1 MTDKNRIKT
10 MVVEDEEKILN
21 NICMRI
27 ESLDDAFEIVARAE
41 NGKEALDKIEQ
52 FRPQVVFTDISMP
65 VMGGM
70 ELIKKIRQ
78 INPSTVIVIVS
89 GYSDFTYA
97 REAIKYSV
105 FNYLLKPLEDEAL
118 VETLFD
124 IRQRLAYLGPG
135 RKRQI
140 AYSGNYHLI
149 SDVEEEYYV
158 SLVCIGNV
166 IYDTTDE
173 SVNHF
178 YGNRMKDIRWD
189 EVMAEI
195 CPHDEEWMIID
206 EHAVNQK
213 IIEIKSVKGREFDA
227 GEMSKILLDAVA
239 RQTELPVNICTGE
252 KAVIRNGLQDYVK
265 RLRNVIRQ
273 RLVIG
278 EQRIFYLE
286 KEEKSRND
294 MIEIVKMKLNQYVKN
309 YYLNGDLDSFLSEV
323 ETIFKYMKNNHAPQS
338 TVEKI
343 CFYVLRL
350 LEFSKKGYEKDLLDD
365 LGEQMMRKI
374 CVSVSEEDLFINLMQ
389 EFRSLNQCQDGRN
402 EEDDEKNI
410 LEYVNERYLAI
421 ESLEEVAEHFGY
433 NYTYLSRIFKKKV
446 GESMSRYITRKKIE
460 LAKEMIETKPEMRL
474 SEISD
479 LCGYNDSRYFS
490 RVFKA
495 ETGLSP
501 SEYKDKKSGEGLK

>member
-1 MTDKNRIKT
+1 MIDKIRIRT

-27 ESLDDAFEIVARAE
+27 ESLDDAFEIVAKAG
-41 NGKEALDKIEQ
+41 NGQEAIDRIEQ

-70 ELIKKIRQ
+70 ELIRRIRQ
-78 INPSTVIVIVS
+78 VNPSTVIVIIS

-118 VETLFD
+118 AETLFD
-124 IRQRLAYLGPG
+124 IRQRLSYLGPG

-140 AYSGNYHLI
+140 AYSDNYQLI

-158 SLVCIGNV
+158 SIVCLGNV

-173 SVNHF
+173 AVNNF
-178 YGNRMKDIRWD
+178 YACRMKNIHWN
-189 EVMAEI
+189 EIMAEI
-195 CPHDEEWMIID
+195 CPDDEEWMIID
-206 EHAVNQK
+206 ENAVNQK
-213 IIEIKSVKGREFDA
+213 IIEIKAGDSREFDPDK
-227 GEMSKILLDAVA
+227 MSKLLLESVA
-239 RQTELPVNICTGE
+239 RQTELPVNVCIGQR
-252 KAVIRNGLQDYVK
+252 AVIRNELQDYVK

-273 RLVIG
+273 KLVIG

-294 MIEIVKMKLNQYVKN
+294 MIEIVKLKLNQYIKN
-309 YYLNGDLDSFLSEV
+309 YYINSDLDSFLNEV
-323 ETIFKYMKNNHAPQS
+323 ETIFKYMKNNHAPQA

-343 CFYVLRL
+343 CIYVLRL
-350 LEFSKKGYEKDLLDD
+350 LEFSKKGHEKDLLDD
-365 LGEQMMRKI
+365 MGQQMIERI
-374 CVSVSEEDLFINLMQ
+374 CVSVSEKELFENLMQ
-389 EFRSLNQCQDGRN
+389 ELRSLNECQDDRN
-402 EEDDEKNI
+402 EEDDEKNL
-410 LEYVNERYLAI
+410 LEYVDERYLTI

-490 RVFKA
+490 RVFKS

-501 SEYKDKKSGEGLK
+501 SEYKDQQSGEGRK

>member
-1 MTDKNRIKT
+1 

-21 NICMRI
+21 NICTRI
-27 ESLDDAFEIVARAE
+27 ESLDNAFEIVARAE
-41 NGKEALDKIEQ
+41 NGQEAIDRIEQ

-70 ELIKKIRQ
+70 ELIRRIRQ
-78 INPSTVIVIVS
+78 VNPSTVIVIIS

-118 VETLFD
+118 AETLFD
-124 IRQRLAYLGPG
+124 IRQRLSYLGPG

-140 AYSGNYHLI
+140 AYSDNYQLI

-158 SLVCIGNV
+158 SIVCLGNV

-173 SVNHF
+173 AVNNF
-178 YGNRMKDIRWD
+178 YACRMKNIHWN
-189 EVMAEI
+189 EIMAEI
-195 CPHDEEWMIID
+195 CPDDEEWMIID
-206 EHAVNQK
+206 ENAVNQK
-213 IIEIKSVKGREFDA
+213 IIEIKAGDSREFDPDK
-227 GEMSKILLDAVA
+227 MSKLLLESVA
-239 RQTELPVNICTGE
+239 RQTELPVNVCIGQR
-252 KAVIRNGLQDYVK
+252 AVIRNELQDYVK

-273 RLVIG
+273 KLVIG

-294 MIEIVKMKLNQYVKN
+294 MIEIVKLKLNQYIKN
-309 YYLNGDLDSFLSEV
+309 YYINSDLDSFLNEV
-323 ETIFKYMKNNHAPQS
+323 ETIFKYMKNNHAPQA

-343 CFYVLRL
+343 CIYVLRL
-350 LEFSKKGYEKDLLDD
+350 LEFSKKGHEKDLLDD
-365 LGEQMMRKI
+365 MGQQMIERI
-374 CVSVSEEDLFINLMQ
+374 CVSVSEKELFENLMQ
-389 EFRSLNQCQDGRN
+389 EFRSLNECQDDRN
-402 EEDDEKNI
+402 EEDDEKNL
-410 LEYVNERYLAI
+410 LEYVDERYLII

-490 RVFKA
+490 RVFKS

-501 SEYKDKKSGEGLK
+501 SEYKDQQSGEGRK

>member
-1 MTDKNRIKT
+1 

-41 NGKEALDKIEQ
+41 NGQEAIDKIEQ

-70 ELIKKIRQ
+70 ELIRRIRQ
-78 INPSTVIVIVS
+78 VNPSTVIVIIS

-118 VETLFD
+118 AETLFD
-124 IRQRLAYLGPG
+124 IRQRLSYLGPG

-140 AYSGNYHLI
+140 AYSDNYQLI

-158 SLVCIGNV
+158 SIVCLGNV

-173 SVNHF
+173 SVNNF
-178 YGNRMKDIRWD
+178 YACRMKNIHWN
-189 EVMAEI
+189 EIMAEI
-195 CPHDEEWMIID
+195 CTNNEEWMIID
-206 EHAVNQK
+206 ENAVNQK
-213 IIEIKSVKGREFDA
+213 IIEIKAGDSREFDPDQ
-227 GEMSKILLDAVA
+227 MSKILLEAVS
-239 RQTELPVNICTGE
+239 RQTELPVNICIGQ
-252 KAVIRNGLQDYVK
+252 KAVIRNELQDYVK

-273 RLVIG
+273 KLVIG
-278 EQRIFYLE
+278 EQRIFNLE
-286 KEEKSRND
+286 KEEKSKND
-294 MIEIVKMKLNQYVKN
+294 MIEIVKLKLNQYIKN
-309 YYLNGDLDSFLSEV
+309 YYINSDLDSFLNEV
-323 ETIFKYMKNNHAPQS
+323 ETIFKYMKNNHAPQA

-343 CFYVLRL
+343 CIYVLRL
-350 LEFSKKGYEKDLLDD
+350 LEFSKKGHEKDLLDD
-365 LGEQMMRKI
+365 MGQQMIERI
-374 CVSVSEEDLFINLMQ
+374 CVSISEKELFENLMR
-389 EFRSLNQCQDGRN
+389 EFRSLNECQDDRN
-402 EEDDEKNI
+402 EEDDEKN
-410 LEYVNERYLAI
+410 LLDYVNERYLTI

-501 SEYKDKKSGEGLK
+501 SEYKEQKSGEGQK

>member
-1 MTDKNRIKT
+1 MIDKIRIRT

-21 NICMRI
+21 NICTRI
-27 ESLDDAFEIVARAE
+27 ESLDNAFEIVARAE
-41 NGKEALDKIEQ
+41 NGQEAIDRIEQ

-70 ELIKKIRQ
+70 ELIRRIRQ
-78 INPSTVIVIVS
+78 VNPSTVIVIIS

-118 VETLFD
+118 AETLFD
-124 IRQRLAYLGPG
+124 IRQRLSYLGPG

-140 AYSGNYHLI
+140 AYSDNYQLI

-158 SLVCIGNV
+158 SIVCLGNV

-173 SVNHF
+173 SVNNF
-178 YGNRMKDIRWD
+178 YAYRMKSIHWN
-189 EVMAEI
+189 EIMAEL
-195 CPHDEEWMIID
+195 CCHNEEWMIID
-206 EHAVNQK
+206 ENAVNQK
-213 IIEIKSVKGREFDA
+213 IIEIKAGDSREFDPDQ
-227 GEMSKILLDAVA
+227 MSKILLEAVS
-239 RQTELPVNICTGE
+239 RQTELPVNICIGQ
-252 KAVIRNGLQDYVK
+252 KAVIRNELQDYVK

-273 RLVIG
+273 KLVIG
-278 EQRIFYLE
+278 EQRIFNLE
-286 KEEKSRND
+286 KEEKSKND
-294 MIEIVKMKLNQYVKN
+294 MIEIVKLKLNQYIKN
-309 YYLNGDLDSFLSEV
+309 YYINSDLDSFLNEV
-323 ETIFKYMKNNHAPQS
+323 ETIFKYMKNNHAPQA

-343 CFYVLRL
+343 CIYVLRL
-350 LEFSKKGYEKDLLDD
+350 LEFSKKGHEKDLLDD
-365 LGEQMMRKI
+365 MGQQMIERI
-374 CVSVSEEDLFINLMQ
+374 CVSVSEKELFENLMR
-389 EFRSLNQCQDGRN
+389 EFRSLNECQDDRN
-402 EEDDEKNI
+402 EEDDEKN
-410 LEYVNERYLAI
+410 LLDYVNERYLTI

-501 SEYKDKKSGEGLK
+501 SEYKEQKSGEGQK